1 MPRRYPHADR
11 SEANRT
17 LNVVAAPPTPHEK
30 EPARHPIRV
39 QQRHIAVG
47 AEVAHQ
53 PVQHD
58 GVAARWPWNTS
69 RARLFL
75 GLAAVEAPSVP
86 SIRVR
91 SHPSP
96 RLRVLIR
103 PSHPVRLLATPTATP
118 DHQPNADPRQVG
130 AQVIS
135 VEPSAAAT
143 VTVSAAEEHLVQVST
158 TIPGFTRQGAGA
170 KPPLGHGRGGRRGPG
185 GLAVPVARIE
195 LLSAAL
201 RAAAARRPTRPR
213 SLGLELRRSSGT
225 DPRDQMIPRMRSRPG
240 KRCVQGIK

>member
-1 MPRRYPHADR
+1 
-11 SEANRT
+11 
-17 LNVVAAPPTPHEK
+17 
-30 EPARHPIRV
+30 
-39 QQRHIAVG
+39 
-47 AEVAHQ
+47 
-53 PVQHD
+53 
-58 GVAARWPWNTS
+58 
-69 RARLFL
+69 LFL

-213 SLGLELRRSSGT
+213 SLGWELRRSSGT
-225 DPRDQMIPRMRSRPG
+225 DPRDQMIPWMRSRPG
-240 KRCVQGIK
+240 ETMRPRDQMIPWMTRRTSRTRRSRSPRSANRAISSLLGLCPRGTWVAPADSGRYSRRTGFPDS